1 MMSESGL
8 NEDIVV
14 VAVAPVLDFLAIV
27 FGIGVG
33 IIGRVELLNEER
45 RERKSKNETE
55 AFIDR
60 RREVN

>member
-8 NEDIVV
+8 SGDIFV
-14 VAVAPVLDFLAIV
+14 VAVALILDFLAIV

-33 IIGRVELLNEER
+33 IIGWEKLLNEER
-45 RERKSKNETE
+45 RERKSKYETG

-60 RREVN
+60 RWEVN